1 MFKLVQFLY
10 EIIIYGLY
18 YKKISL
24 LIKNLILENEQICLK
39 LFYLLE
45 TKKKRYTSHIKN
57 SEGVEISIQSVFKK
71 SAVRYAFRSRKTALF

>member
-24 LIKNLILENEQICLK
+24 LIKNLILENEQTCLK

-45 TKKKRYTSHIKN
+45 TKKNDTLPI
-57 SEGVEISIQSVFKK
+57 
-71 SAVRYAFRSRKTALF
+71 